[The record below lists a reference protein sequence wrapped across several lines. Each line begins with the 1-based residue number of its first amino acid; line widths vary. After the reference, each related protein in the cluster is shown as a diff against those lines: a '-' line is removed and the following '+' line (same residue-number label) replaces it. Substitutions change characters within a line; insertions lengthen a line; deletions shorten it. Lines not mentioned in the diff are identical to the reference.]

1 MKDFWNDRYANK
13 EYAYG
18 VKPNDFYKSKLN
30 LVPKGKLLFAAEGE
44 GRNAVY
50 AAQQGFEVYALDNSI
65 EAKNKAEKL
74 AADKNVKIDY
84 MVSELEN
91 LDYPPNSF
99 DALVLVFAHFPKSI
113 RKQYHEKL
121 LTYLKPGGMVIFEAF
136 AKEQLNYNS
145 GGPKQI
151 EMLFSEEEIHD
162 EFPNIDFIKL
172 ETVETHLDEGP
183 YHQGNGKVVHFIGTK
198 MV

>member
-1 MKDFWNDRYANK
+1 MKDFWNERYANK

-18 VKPNDFYKSKLN
+18 VKPNEFYKSGLN

-50 AAQQGFEVYALDNSI
+50 AAQQGYEVYALDNSI

-74 AADKNVKIDY
+74 AADNNVKIDY
-84 MVSELEN
+84 LVSELEN
-91 LDYPPNSF
+91 LNYPTNSF
-99 DALVLVFAHFPKSI
+99 DALVLVFAHFPASI

-121 LTYLKPGGMVIFEAF
+121 LSFLKPNGLVIFEAF

-162 EFPNIDFIKL
+162 EFRNIYFIKL
-172 ETVETHLDEGP
+172 ETVETNLDEGP
-183 YHQGNGKVVHFIGTK
+183 YHQGNGKVVHFIGK
-198 MV
+198 KF

>member
-1 MKDFWNDRYANK
+1 MEKSND
-13 EYAYG
+13 
-18 VKPNDFYKSKLN
+18 KL
-30 LVPKGKLLFAAEGE
+30 
-44 GRNAVY
+44 RNTIV
-50 AAQQGFEVYALDNSI
+50 N
-65 EAKNKAEKL
+65 
-74 AADKNVKIDY
+74 
-84 MVSELEN
+84 
-91 LDYPPNSF
+91 
-99 DALVLVFAHFPKSI
+99 
-113 RKQYHEKL
+113 
-121 LTYLKPGGMVIFEAF
+121 

>member
-1 MKDFWNDRYANK
+1 MKDFWNERYANK

-18 VKPNDFYKSKLN
+18 VKPNEFYKSGLN

-50 AAQQGFEVYALDNSI
+50 AAQQGYEVYALDNSI

-74 AADKNVKIDY
+74 AADNNVKIDY
-84 MVSELEN
+84 LVSELEN
-91 LDYPPNSF
+91 LDYTINSF
-99 DALVLVFAHFPKSI
+99 DALVLVFAHFPASI

-121 LTYLKPGGMVIFEAF
+121 LSFLKPNGLVIFEAF

-162 EFPNIDFIKL
+162 EFRNIYFIKL
-172 ETVETHLDEGP
+172 ETVETNLDEGP
-183 YHQGNGKVVHFIGTK
+183 YHQGNGKVVHFIGK
-198 MV
+198 KF

>member
-1 MKDFWNDRYANK
+1 MKDFWNERYANN

-18 VKPNDFYKSKLN
+18 VKPNEFYKAELN
-30 LVPKGKLLFAAEGE
+30 FVHKGKLLFAAEGE

-74 AADKNVKIDY
+74 ATENNVKIDY
-84 MVSELEN
+84 MVSEFEN
-91 LDYPPNSF
+91 LDYPTNSF
-99 DALVLVFAHFPKSI
+99 DALVLVFAHFPASI

-121 LTYLKPGGMVIFEAF
+121 LTYLKPGGLVIFEAF
-136 AKEQLNYNS
+136 AKEQIHFKS
-145 GGPKQI
+145 GGPKQV
-151 EMLFSEEEIHD
+151 EMLFSEEEIHN
-162 EFPNIDFIKL
+162 EFPNTDFIKL
-172 ETVETHLDEGP
+172 ETVDSHLDEGP
-183 YHQGNGKVVHFIGTK
+183 FHQGKGKVVHFTGTK

>member
-1 MKDFWNDRYANK
+1 MKDFWNERYANN

-18 VKPNDFYKSKLN
+18 VKPNEFYKAELN
-30 LVPKGKLLFAAEGE
+30 LVHKGKLLFAAEGE

-74 AADKNVKIDY
+74 ATENNVKIDY
-84 MVSELEN
+84 MVSEFEN
-91 LDYPPNSF
+91 LDYPTNSF
-99 DALVLVFAHFPKSI
+99 DALVLVFAHFPASI

-121 LTYLKPGGMVIFEAF
+121 LTYLKPGGLVIFEAF
-136 AKEQLNYNS
+136 AKEQIHFKS
-145 GGPKQI
+145 GGPKQV
-151 EMLFSEEEIHD
+151 EMLFSEEEIHN
-162 EFPNIDFIKL
+162 EFPNTDFIKL
-172 ETVETHLDEGP
+172 ETVENHLDEGP
-183 YHQGNGKVVHFIGTK
+183 FHQGKGKVVHFTGTK